1 MGEESK
7 VEPLKAQLEQQNA
20 VLIEPPLV
28 AAIIEPKSSESA
40 ASSSHQ
46 SSSGTDGFP
55 DRPYMSVQ
63 EAIKAKD
70 YDAILP
76 FVKQGGFNPNQQTM
90 PQNKRL
96 FWKIY

>member
-7 VEPLKAQLEQQNA
+7 VEPMAQLADVTQNA
-20 VLIEPPLV
+20 EPM
-28 AAIIEPKSSESA
+28 AIEPKSSESGG
-40 ASSSHQ
+40 SSS
-46 SSSGTDGFP
+46 SADGFP

-90 PQNKRL
+90 PQNKR
-96 FWKIY
+96 